1 MKVIVINASPK
12 MDKGNT
18 AAILTPF
25 LDGMREAGAEIEVFY
40 TKKMKIGPCQG
51 DLACWFET
59 PGRCVMRDDMD
70 TLLSKL
76 AGSEIW
82 VFATPVYVDG
92 MSGPLK
98 NMFDRIIP
106 LVFPF
111 FEIRD
116 GHCRHAMRECTT
128 PGQLVLVSTCGFWEL
143 DNFDPLLTHVKA
155 ICRNVKKEFAG
166 ALLRPHSRA
175 VKTMIEKGEP
185 LEDIFEAAR
194 ESGRQLIRNG
204 AISSKTLAVIS
215 RELLPL
221 DNYLQMINQRFGEL
235 LMELGGG

>member
-18 AAILTPF
+18 AFILAPF
-25 LDGMREAGAEIEVFY
+25 LDGMREAGAEIEVFF
-40 TKKMKIGPCQG
+40 TKKMKIGPCEG

-59 PGRCVMRDDMD
+59 PGRCVKRDDMD
-70 TLLSKL
+70 MLLPRL

-98 NMFDRIIP
+98 NMLDRLIP
-106 LVFPF
+106 LVYPF
-111 FEIRD
+111 FEIRG
-116 GHCRHAMRECTT
+116 GHCRHALREGTN
-128 PGQLVLVSTCGFWEL
+128 PGKLVLVSTCGFWEL
-143 DNFDPLLTHVKA
+143 DNFDPLLNHIKA
-155 ICRNVKKEFAG
+155 ICKNIKREFAG

-175 VKTMIEKGEP
+175 FKSMAESGEP
-185 LEDIFEAAR
+185 VGDIVEAAR
-194 ESGRQLIRNG
+194 DSGRQLIRDG
-204 AISSKTLAVIS
+204 SISGKTLAVIS

-235 LMELGGG
+235 LMESEGG

>member
-18 AAILTPF
+18 AVILTPF
-25 LDGMREAGAEIEVFY
+25 LDGIKEAGVEIEVFY
-40 TKKMKIGPCQG
+40 TNKMKIGPCQG
-51 DLACWFET
+51 DWACWFET
-59 PGRCVMRDDMD
+59 PGRCVKRDDMD
-70 TLLSKL
+70 MLLPKL

-116 GHCRHAMRECTT
+116 GHCRHSLREGTT
-128 PGQLVLVSTCGFWEL
+128 PGKLVLVSTCGFWEL

-204 AISSKTLAVIS
+204 SISSKTLAVIS
-215 RELLPL
+215 RELLPM
-221 DNYLQMINQRFGEL
+221 DKYLQMINQRFGEL
-235 LMELGGG
+235 LMESEGG